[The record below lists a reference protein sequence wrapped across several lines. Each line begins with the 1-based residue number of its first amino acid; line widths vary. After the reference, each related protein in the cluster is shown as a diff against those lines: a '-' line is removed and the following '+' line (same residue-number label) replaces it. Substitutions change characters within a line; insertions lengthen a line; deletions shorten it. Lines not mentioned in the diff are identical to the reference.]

1 MGKDLLVLPSV
12 PGEIEDSVGIS
23 RATRGMGH
31 DYLEQPTGRKATAC
45 DKIVPSRMQRA
56 LMGRGY
62 LNSAGSLACYG
73 LIN

>member
-1 MGKDLLVLPSV
+1 MGKDLLVLPAV

-31 DYLEQPTGRKATAC
+31 GYIEQPTGSKATAC
-45 DKIVPSRMQRA
+45 DKIVLCRMQGA

-62 LNSAGSLACYG
+62 LNSAGSLTCYG
-73 LIN
+73 LIL